1 MTLQPAPRRAE
12 DTGDGD
18 LEIAVE
24 PIDIADPSPLPPGVR
39 RVLIY
44 MMQGPYLRADANA
57 RLWEQL
63 KAQEPLVRSRLADV
77 YLDLVV
83 DDEAGVAFVR
93 HLDVDGAVKAI
104 RTQPLTLIET
114 ALVLYLR
121 RTLLKRDSGA
131 VRVFVGR
138 DEIEDQLRSY
148 RAADISDKR
157 GFDRRIEAAIN
168 KMKRYSVLLSV
179 SGDDDR
185 WEISPVLALVVG
197 ADEVAAITDELQRL
211 LHDQGAQGDQT

>member
-12 DTGDGD
+12 DTGDGG

-83 DDEAGVAFVR
+83 GDEAGV
-93 HLDVDGAVKAI
+93 
-104 RTQPLTLIET
+104 E
-114 ALVLYLR
+114 
-121 RTLLKRDSGA
+121 
-131 VRVFVGR
+131 VGR
-138 DEIEDQLRSY
+138 RHEAGGGR
-148 RAADISDKR
+148 RR
-157 GFDRRIEAAIN
+157 GGTPPRPP
-168 KMKRYSVLLSV
+168 S
-179 SGDDDR
+179 
-185 WEISPVLALVVG
+185 
-197 ADEVAAITDELQRL
+197 
-211 LHDQGAQGDQT
+211 